1 MTDKRPG
8 AGHFEWAR
16 EGRRSGRNPAGAMAS
31 ASRLTSSSVA
41 QSGTQASACLFL
53 SPRRCTWLEQARK
66 RCHRGH
72 ERRAHAE
79 DSHRGHERRAHAADK
94 RAPGLSC
101 TCRRR
106 PGAQMRQ
113 GQCTSFFTFV
123 ARCARPH
130 SGAGGVRAESADMM
144 SPAKKGLLYKL
155 KGFQRRT
162 KHSLFKVVQRSHTRR
177 SRQAAHMHLCM
188 HEHFHAAPLVEL
200 TLLTC
205 CLLPARCKNIIINN
219 NNNNGKR

>member
-8 AGHFEWAR
+8 ADHFEWAR

-79 DSHRGHERRAHAADK
+79 DSHRGHERRAHAAAT
-94 RAPGLSC
+94 RATGLSC
-101 TCRRR
+101 NCRRR
-106 PGAQMRQ
+106 PGAQMRVKSSVRHFSLF
-113 GQCTSFFTFV
+113 CWLCWTWH
-123 ARCARPH
+123 ARPH
-130 SGAGGVRAESADMM
+130 SGAGGVRADSADMV
-144 SPAKKGLLYKL
+144 SSAKKGLLYKL

-162 KHSLFKVVQRSHTRR
+162 KHSLFKVVQRARMCPRCSLGI
-177 SRQAAHMHLCM
+177 AA
-188 HEHFHAAPLVEL
+188 A
-200 TLLTC
+200 
-205 CLLPARCKNIIINN
+205 
-219 NNNNGKR
+219 

>member
-1 MTDKRPG
+1 M
-8 AGHFEWAR
+8 AR
-16 EGRRSGRNPAGAMAS
+16 AR
-31 ASRLTSSSVA
+31 A
-41 QSGTQASACLFL
+41 QAL
-53 SPRRCTWLEQARK
+53 
-66 RCHRGH
+66 
-72 ERRAHAE
+72 
-79 DSHRGHERRAHAADK
+79 SHRGHERRAHAAAT
-94 RAPGLSC
+94 RATGLSC
-101 TCRRR
+101 NCRRR
-106 PGAQMRQ
+106 PGAQMRVKSSVRHFSLF
-113 GQCTSFFTFV
+113 CWLCWTLH
-123 ARCARPH
+123 ARPH
-130 SGAGGVRAESADMM
+130 SGAGGVRADSADMV
-144 SPAKKGLLYKL
+144 SSAKKGLLYKL